1 MEMSI
6 RFPGLDLAL
15 SYVPRSFQIFGM
27 EFTIYGVLIAIGAL
41 LGMGLVTL
49 EAKRSGEDQNKY
61 LDMTIISLLFSVVGS
76 RLFYV
81 AFSWELYKGNLNEI
95 LDFRNG
101 GYAFYGGLLA
111 GCCAAA
117 VFCKLAKMSF
127 WRAADIASLGILLG
141 QIIGRW
147 GNFFNRESFE
157 EYADFPWVMQL
168 PLSAVRSGEVSGNMR
183 DNLLTIDG
191 ISYIQV
197 QPVFLYES
205 LWCLI
210 LLLLLLA
217 LRRKKRYEGELFMI
231 YLAGYGLG
239 RFFFEWLRTD
249 KLYIPGTKLGISLII
264 SAALFIICTP
274 VVIVRGVMTHKR
286 DAIRRRR
293 RKRFLL
299 DEIRKKENE
308 EQKDTSEVSTE
319 LKIKAQS
326 GTDKEVSLLKLNKE
340 HLNADISKNA
350 ESETKM
356 QADAD
361 RYQEIQNLP
370 EEQKQDGQSIPSEI
384 NDQLEKNKN
393 ADKKETQTKVAEKK
407 SEESDEN
414 VNWENSEYAHIPE
427 QWRQHVG
434 NSPTNSKEDL

>member
-127 WRAADIASLGILLG
+127 WRAADIASLGLLLG

-147 GNFFNRESFE
+147 GNFFNRESFG

-361 RYQEIQNLP
+361 RYQ
-370 EEQKQDGQSIPSEI
+370 
-384 NDQLEKNKN
+384 
-393 ADKKETQTKVAEKK
+393 
-407 SEESDEN
+407 
-414 VNWENSEYAHIPE
+414 
-427 QWRQHVG
+427 
-434 NSPTNSKEDL
+434 